1 MGLIKLIHLKERN
14 SEDLFLELNNKLAD
28 VSKHLLFSNGYYKF
42 ENKEDEDKNILLK
55 ISEMFSISVQ
65 LLFSTINNQKTEKI
79 EKLVLKAI
87 STETNVKVKTFE
99 ELIEHY
105 TFNYSYHNMILLNIN
120 RYIGDIAQLL
130 QKQKGYVDG
139 PFLENEF
146 ILKIGMLM
154 LYIIALYNILLVE
167 DIDPKTRIET
177 FTNLLE

>member
-1 MGLIKLIHLKERN
+1 MFQNIYYFLTDITNLK
-14 SEDLFLELNNKLAD
+14 
-28 VSKHLLFSNGYYKF
+28 
-42 ENKEDEDKNILLK
+42 
-55 ISEMFSISVQ
+55 
-65 LLFSTINNQKTEKI
+65 
-79 EKLVLKAI
+79 
-87 STETNVKVKTFE
+87 TNVKVKTFE